1 VHLGLIDTNSLLV
14 DAMLVIPML
23 PGALLGPVILK
34 RINQSAFETMV
45 LVFTILAAI
54 RLLL

>member
-1 VHLGLIDTNSLLV
+1 MV
-14 DAMLVIPML
+14 
-23 PGALLGPVILK
+23 PGALLGPVFLK